1 MKKFLLAVSLFF
13 AVGSQAQ
20 NINLIDLEGNDV
32 TNGTVYIFIDTASI
46 DPYEYD
52 LHVANATSVSASI
65 NCARTLNNLIP
76 NAESYFCWDQC
87 YSPIVDSAQAMTI
100 NAMDTLFGTF
110 HAYYNPFHQLGASTM
125 RYQFFNTN
133 SSDTANITLV
143 INATPSGIK
152 NVGLSAK
159 NKIGNAYPNPAAA
172 QTSINYSIENASNS
186 YIKITDAVGME
197 VYQERL
203 SGTKGTVRLNAN
215 DFSEGVYFYSLYVG
229 STKVSTKKLVIT
241 Q

>member
-1 MKKFLLAVSLFF
+1 MKKFLLAVSLFI
-13 AVGSQAQ
+13 AVASQAQ
-20 NINLIDLEGNDV
+20 NITLIDMEGADV

-52 LHVANATSVSASI
+52 LHVANATAVSATI

-87 YSPIVDSAQAMTI
+87 YSPIVDVAQPMTI

-110 HAYYNPFHQLGASTM
+110 HAYYNPFHQLGSSTM
-125 RYQFFNTN
+125 RYQFFNIN
-133 SSDTANITLV
+133 SNDTANITLV
-143 INATPSGIK
+143 INATPAGIN

-159 NKIGNAYPNPAAA
+159 NKIGNAYPNPAVA
-172 QTSINYSIENASNS
+172 QTSINYSIENTSNS
-186 YIKITDAVGME
+186 YIKITDAVGVE

-229 STKVSTKKLVIT
+229 RTKVSTKKLVIT